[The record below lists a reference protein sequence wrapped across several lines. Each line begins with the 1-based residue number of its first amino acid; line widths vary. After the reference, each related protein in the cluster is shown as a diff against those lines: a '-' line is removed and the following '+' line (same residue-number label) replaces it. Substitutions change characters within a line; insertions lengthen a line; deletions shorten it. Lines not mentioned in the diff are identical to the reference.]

1 MISRL
6 HWLARKHSIFL
17 LNCSIICEIV
27 KKATFFANESLK
39 ESQMRVM
46 EFPGYVYRYSYH
58 CSVFG
63 KSCTVN
69 LQLQSR
75 HATLKRRDLDVV
87 TMSKR

>member
-1 MISRL
+1 
-6 HWLARKHSIFL
+6 
-17 LNCSIICEIV
+17 
-27 KKATFFANESLK
+27 
-39 ESQMRVM
+39 MRVM

-75 HATLKRRDLDVV
+75 HGTLKRRGLDVV